1 MAARVLIIE
10 DNQANMDLLV
20 YLLDAVGHQPLSA
33 FDGEQGVALAHSER
47 PDLIVC
53 DLHLPKLDGH
63 GVLQALRGHPVTRGI
78 PVIAASALPVN
89 DNGAALRRAG
99 FTGCVPKSLE
109 PDVLVPALEA
119 YLPPALRIGHLPAGH
134 EEIVAAPVTPAG
146 GHAAIHVLLLDA
158 APEYAG
164 LSRSLLSH
172 FGYRLTLVS
181 EAAQIAACTVEHFDL
196 LLCDIGLP
204 DASRQALVAQALHSF
219 PQLPAILIRPDDA
232 VTPLPSR
239 SRPIQLLCHPL
250 EPAQLAAAID
260 AQLAAAQPEASDMMD
275 ISSS

>member
-89 DNGAALRRAG
+89 DNGAAPRCAA
-99 FTGCVPKSLE
+99 
-109 PDVLVPALEA
+109 PAL
-119 YLPPALRIGHLPAGH
+119 P
-134 EEIVAAPVTPAG
+134 
-146 GHAAIHVLLLDA
+146 
-158 APEYAG
+158 
-164 LSRSLLSH
+164 
-172 FGYRLTLVS
+172 
-181 EAAQIAACTVEHFDL
+181 AACPNRWSRT
-196 LLCDIGLP
+196 CWCRRWKPICRP
-204 DASRQALVAQALHSF
+204 RCAS
-219 PQLPAILIRPDDA
+219 AICRPGMKR
-232 VTPLPSR
+232 SWRRR
-239 SRPIQLLCHPL
+239 SRR
-250 EPAQLAAAID
+250 PAAMPPSTSCCWTPRPSTRA
-260 AQLAAAQPEASDMMD
+260 
-275 ISSS
+275 